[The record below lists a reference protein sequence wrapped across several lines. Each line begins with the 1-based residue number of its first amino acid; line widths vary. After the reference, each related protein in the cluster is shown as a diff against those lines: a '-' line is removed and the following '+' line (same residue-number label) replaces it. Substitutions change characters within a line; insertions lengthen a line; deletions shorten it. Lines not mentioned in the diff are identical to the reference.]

1 MTAAAGPAPGPAT
14 DTVESTAALPATKPR
29 GMFRRGLEVFLE
41 NKLAIVGVVL
51 LVLIFGFCFLGP
63 LFYHTDQVHVNLA
76 NENLAPGPG
85 HPLGTDQNGYD
96 ILGRLMAGGQISLE
110 VGLAAALL
118 ATVVGTLWGA
128 IAGYFGGVTDS
139 IMMRIVDALL
149 AIPTLFLALVVV
161 AIWPPTETELILVIA
176 LTSWLTTS
184 RLIRGEALS
193 LRVRDYVQAMRV
205 MGGGS
210 ARAVF
215 RHIAPNAIG
224 TIIVNA
230 TFQVADAILLIVALS
245 YLGLGI
251 RPPQTDWGGMLSA
264 GLNSVYDGYWWQIFP
279 AGIAIILVVIA
290 INFIGDAL
298 RDAFEVR
305 LQQRLSSLLGGVFL
319 LAPLLSIDDLRTE
332 IRLRHGVV
340 HAIDGVSLTVNPGEC
355 LGIVGESGSGKTM
368 TALSIMRLLPGG
380 GSVVGGTISV
390 DGVDVTSLSESGMED
405 VRGNLIGMIFQ
416 DPLTSLNPT
425 MAIGEQIAESVRLH
439 RGASKA
445 AALSRAVEVLGL
457 VGMPKPAERIS
468 NYPHQLSGGMR
479 QRVMIAMALAC
490 EPKLLIA
497 DEPTTA
503 LDVTIQKQIL
513 ELIDSL
519 RQRLSMAVILVTHDL
534 GVIAGRA
541 DRVAVMYAGRI
552 VESAPTPVL
561 FARPRHPY
569 TEALFEALPEKAA
582 DGSSIKRLYNIPGQ
596 PPDLTSPPPGC
607 KFAPRCRYAQDS
619 CRASEPA
626 LTDAGGAH
634 LFRCFFPVGS
644 AQEARDPGTPFVS
657 VPPERPEVPGTPAAE
672 LAASGVA
679 AGSASAAAAAGLAA
693 GSAAGGAAAEEAA
706 GGPAVASA
714 DGALLSVSHL
724 VKNFTVTAGAV
735 LQRKVG
741 QVSAVADVSF
751 GIPAGST
758 FGLVGESGCGKTT
771 VGRLIVGLEKPSGG
785 SIVLGGRDLAS
796 LSKRQRRRQARAV
809 QLMFQDSYASMD
821 PRMRVGTILR
831 EPLVIQRDGSR
842 ASQARRVNAMLDEV
856 GLPAVAAERYPHEF
870 SGGQRQRLGLARAL
884 MLRPSMI
891 VADEPVSAL
900 DVSIQA
906 QILNL
911 MLDLQRDYGLTYLF
925 ISHDL
930 SVVRYMSDTI
940 GVMYLGKLVEVGP
953 AADVYAAPVHPY
965 TRGLI
970 DTVPVA
976 DPTLE
981 RAKEHQGVQGE
992 LPSAVAPP
1000 SGCRFRTRCPRAQD
1014 RCAAEEPPL
1023 RPFTAEGHLAACH
1036 FPLREPDEDR

>member
-1 MTAAAGPAPGPAT
+1 
-14 DTVESTAALPATKPR
+14 
-29 GMFRRGLEVFLE
+29 
-41 NKLAIVGVVL
+41 
-51 LVLIFGFCFLGP
+51 
-63 LFYHTDQVHVNLA
+63 
-76 NENLAPGPG
+76 
-85 HPLGTDQNGYD
+85 
-96 ILGRLMAGGQISLE
+96 
-110 VGLAAALL
+110 
-118 ATVVGTLWGA
+118 
-128 IAGYFGGVTDS
+128 
-139 IMMRIVDALL
+139 
-149 AIPTLFLALVVV
+149 
-161 AIWPPTETELILVIA
+161 
-176 LTSWLTTS
+176 
-184 RLIRGEALS
+184 
-193 LRVRDYVQAMRV
+193 
-205 MGGGS
+205 
-210 ARAVF
+210 
-215 RHIAPNAIG
+215 
-224 TIIVNA
+224 
-230 TFQVADAILLIVALS
+230 
-245 YLGLGI
+245 
-251 RPPQTDWGGMLSA
+251 
-264 GLNSVYDGYWWQIFP
+264 
-279 AGIAIILVVIA
+279 
-290 INFIGDAL
+290 
-298 RDAFEVR
+298 
-305 LQQRLSSLLGGVFL
+305 
-319 LAPLLSIDDLRTE
+319 
-332 IRLRHGVV
+332 VV
-340 HAIDGVSLTVNPGEC
+340 HAIDGVSLQLNPGEC

-368 TALSIMRLLPGG
+368 TALSIMRLLPSGG
-380 GSVVGGTISV
+380 AVVGGRIML
-390 DGVDVTSLSESGMED
+390 DGTDVAALPESGMED

-425 MAIGEQIAESVRLH
+425 MTIGDQIAESVRLH
-439 RGASKA
+439 RGASKKE
-445 AALSRAVEVLGL
+445 ALDRAVEVLGL
-457 VGMPKPAERIS
+457 VGMPKPAERVT

-519 RQRLSMAVILVTHDL
+519 RQKLGMAVILVTHDL

-552 VESAPTPVL
+552 VETAPTEAL
-561 FARPRHPY
+561 FKNPRMPY
-569 TEALFEALPEKAA
+569 TEALFEALPEKSAVDA
-582 DGSSIKRLYNIPGQ
+582 TTVKRLYNIPGQ
-596 PPDLTSPPPGC
+596 PPDLTVPPPGC
-607 KFAPRCRYAQDS
+607 KFAPRCRYARDE

-626 LTDAGGAH
+626 LTAETTLH
-634 LFRCFFPVGS
+634 LFRCFFPVGT
-644 AQEARDPGTPFVS
+644 ADEARDPSTPFVS
-657 VPPERPEVPGTPAAE
+657 VPQERPEMPATPAAALAAEGPTGNGHAGDALVGDAPTATVPVSGGVAADRLAAEE
-672 LAASGVA
+672 LAADSPVKVGQD
-679 AGSASAAAAAGLAA
+679 GS
-693 GSAAGGAAAEEAA
+693 
-706 GGPAVASA
+706 
-714 DGALLSVSHL
+714 LLTVSRL

-741 QVSAVADVSF
+741 FVSAVADVSF
-751 GIPAGST
+751 AIPAGST

-771 VGRLIVGLEKPSGG
+771 VGRLIVGLEKPDGG
-785 SIVLGGRDLAS
+785 SIVIGGRDLAS
-796 LSKRQRRRQARAV
+796 LSSRERRRQARLV

-821 PRMRVGTILR
+821 PRMRVSTILR
-831 EPLVIQRDGSR
+831 EPMIIQRDGNR
-842 ASQARRVNAMLDEV
+842 AAQAKRVNMMLDEV
-856 GLPAVAAERYPHEF
+856 GLPAAAAERYPHEF

-953 AADVYAAPVHPY
+953 ALDVYNAPIHPY

-981 RAKEHQGVQGE
+981 RAKEHQGVRGE

-1014 RCAAEEPPL
+1014 LCAAEEPTL
-1023 RPFTAEGHLAACH
+1023 RAFTAEGHRAACH
-1036 FPLREPDEDR
+1036 FPLREPEPGLK

>member
-1 MTAAAGPAPGPAT
+1 
-14 DTVESTAALPATKPR
+14 
-29 GMFRRGLEVFLE
+29 
-41 NKLAIVGVVL
+41 
-51 LVLIFGFCFLGP
+51 
-63 LFYHTDQVHVNLA
+63 
-76 NENLAPGPG
+76 
-85 HPLGTDQNGYD
+85 
-96 ILGRLMAGGQISLE
+96 
-110 VGLAAALL
+110 
-118 ATVVGTLWGA
+118 
-128 IAGYFGGVTDS
+128 
-139 IMMRIVDALL
+139 
-149 AIPTLFLALVVV
+149 
-161 AIWPPTETELILVIA
+161 
-176 LTSWLTTS
+176 
-184 RLIRGEALS
+184 
-193 LRVRDYVQAMRV
+193 
-205 MGGGS
+205 
-210 ARAVF
+210 
-215 RHIAPNAIG
+215 
-224 TIIVNA
+224 
-230 TFQVADAILLIVALS
+230 
-245 YLGLGI
+245 
-251 RPPQTDWGGMLSA
+251 
-264 GLNSVYDGYWWQIFP
+264 
-279 AGIAIILVVIA
+279 
-290 INFIGDAL
+290 
-298 RDAFEVR
+298 
-305 LQQRLSSLLGGVFL
+305 
-319 LAPLLSIDDLRTE
+319 LAPLLSIEDLRTE
-332 IRLRHGVV
+332 IRLRKGVV
-340 HAIDGVSLTVNPGEC
+340 HAVDGVSLSVNPGEC

-380 GSVVGGTISV
+380 GSVVNGTITV
-390 DGVDVTSLSESGMED
+390 DGIDVTSLSESGLED

-425 MAIGEQIAESVRLH
+425 MSIGDQIAESVRLH
-439 RGASKA
+439 RGASKE
-445 AALSRAVEVLGL
+445 AALDRAIEVLGL
-457 VGMPKPAERIS
+457 VGMPKPAERVS

-552 VESAPTPVL
+552 VETAPTPVL
-561 FARPRHPY
+561 FSRPRHPY

-596 PPDLTSPPPGC
+596 PPDLTVPPPGC

-619 CRASEPA
+619 CRASEPE
-626 LTDAGGAH
+626 LTEAGDSH
-634 LFRCFFPVGS
+634 LYRCFFPVGS
-644 AQEARDPGTPFVS
+644 VQEVRDPETPFTS

-672 LAASGVA
+672 MAASGAAVSGAATAPVPVAASSPVSAPAAAVADGVA
-679 AGSASAAAAAGLAA
+679 AGT
-693 GSAAGGAAAEEAA
+693 
-706 GGPAVASA
+706 

-741 QVSAVADVSF
+741 EVSAVADVSF

-771 VGRLIVGLEKPSGG
+771 VGRLIVGLEKPSAG
-785 SIVLGGRDLAS
+785 SIVLGGRDLAA
-796 LSKRQRRRQARAV
+796 LPRRERRRQARAV

-831 EPLVIQRDGSR
+831 EPMVIQREGSH
-842 ASQARRVNAMLDEV
+842 AAQSDRVKAMLDEV

-884 MLRPSMI
+884 MLRPSLI

-953 AADVYAAPVHPY
+953 AADVYGDPVHPY

-976 DPTLE
+976 DPSLE
-981 RAKEHQGVQGE
+981 RAKEHQGVRGE

-1014 RCAAEEPPL
+1014 LCAAEEPPL
-1023 RPFTAEGHLAACH
+1023 RPFTAEGHQAACH
-1036 FPLREPDEDR
+1036 FPLREPDENL

>member
-1 MTAAAGPAPGPAT
+1 
-14 DTVESTAALPATKPR
+14 
-29 GMFRRGLEVFLE
+29 
-41 NKLAIVGVVL
+41 
-51 LVLIFGFCFLGP
+51 
-63 LFYHTDQVHVNLA
+63 
-76 NENLAPGPG
+76 
-85 HPLGTDQNGYD
+85 
-96 ILGRLMAGGQISLE
+96 
-110 VGLAAALL
+110 
-118 ATVVGTLWGA
+118 
-128 IAGYFGGVTDS
+128 
-139 IMMRIVDALL
+139 
-149 AIPTLFLALVVV
+149 
-161 AIWPPTETELILVIA
+161 
-176 LTSWLTTS
+176 
-184 RLIRGEALS
+184 
-193 LRVRDYVQAMRV
+193 
-205 MGGGS
+205 
-210 ARAVF
+210 
-215 RHIAPNAIG
+215 
-224 TIIVNA
+224 
-230 TFQVADAILLIVALS
+230 
-245 YLGLGI
+245 
-251 RPPQTDWGGMLSA
+251 
-264 GLNSVYDGYWWQIFP
+264 
-279 AGIAIILVVIA
+279 
-290 INFIGDAL
+290 
-298 RDAFEVR
+298 
-305 LQQRLSSLLGGVFL
+305 
-319 LAPLLSIDDLRTE
+319 
-332 IRLRHGVV
+332 
-340 HAIDGVSLTVNPGEC
+340 
-355 LGIVGESGSGKTM
+355 M
-368 TALSIMRLLPGG
+368 TALSVMRLLPTG
-380 GSVVGGTISV
+380 GSVVGGRIVV
-390 DGVDVTSLSESGMED
+390 DGKDIATLSESGMED

-425 MAIGEQIAESVRLH
+425 MTIGDQIAESVRLH
-439 RGASKA
+439 RGASREEA
-445 AALSRAVEVLGL
+445 EARAVEVLGL
-457 VGMPKPAERIS
+457 VGMPRPAERIG

-552 VESAPTPVL
+552 VETATTEVL
-561 FARPRHPY
+561 FKSPRHPY

-582 DGSSIKRLYNIPGQ
+582 DGSTIKRLYNIPGQ
-596 PPDLTSPPPGC
+596 PPDLTAPPLGC

-619 CRASEPA
+619 CRASEPE
-626 LTDAGGAH
+626 LTDAGAGH
-634 LFRCFFPVGS
+634 LYRCFFPVGS
-644 AQEARDPGTPFVS
+644 VQEARDPETPFVS
-657 VPPERPEVPGTPAAE
+657 VPPERPEVPATE
-672 LAASGVA
+672 LAAPTAVADVDVDADTAAASGAVA
-679 AGSASAAAAAGLAA
+679 AEAAAGGL
-693 GSAAGGAAAEEAA
+693 
-706 GGPAVASA
+706 AVAAA

-741 QVSAVADVSF
+741 EVSAVADVSF
-751 GIPAGST
+751 AIPAGST

-771 VGRLIVGLEKPSGG
+771 VGRLIVGLEKPTAG
-785 SIVLGGRDLAS
+785 SIMLGGRDLAS
-796 LSKRQRRRQARAV
+796 LPRRERRRQARAV

-821 PRMRVGTILR
+821 PRMRVSTILR
-831 EPLVIQRDGSR
+831 EPLVIQREGSR
-842 ASQARRVNAMLDEV
+842 AAQAKRVETMLDEV
-856 GLPAVAAERYPHEF
+856 GLPAAAAERYPHEF

-976 DPTLE
+976 DPGLE
-981 RAKEHQGVQGE
+981 RAKEHQGVRGE

-1014 RCAAEEPPL
+1014 LCAAEEPPL
-1023 RPFTAEGHLAACH
+1023 RPFTAEGHRAACH
-1036 FPLREPDEDR
+1036 FPLREPDAGSDGFSAA

>member
-1 MTAAAGPAPGPAT
+1 VTAAAGPAPGPAT
-14 DTVESTAALPATKPR
+14 DTVESPAALPATKPR

-380 GSVVGGTISV
+380 GSVVGCTISV

-445 AALSRAVEVLGL
+445 AALNRAVEVLGL

-634 LFRCFFPVGS
+634 FFRCFFPVGS

-672 LAASGVA
+672 LAASGAAAGGVA
-679 AGSASAAAAAGLAA
+679 AVAAGLAA

-706 GGPAVASA
+706 GGLAVASA

-796 LSKRQRRRQARAV
+796 LSRRQRRRQARAV

-842 ASQARRVNAMLDEV
+842 ASQAKRVNAMLDEV

-976 DPTLE
+976 DPTME

-1014 RCAAEEPPL
+1014 LCAAEEPPL

-1036 FPLREPDEDR
+1036 FPLREPASGA